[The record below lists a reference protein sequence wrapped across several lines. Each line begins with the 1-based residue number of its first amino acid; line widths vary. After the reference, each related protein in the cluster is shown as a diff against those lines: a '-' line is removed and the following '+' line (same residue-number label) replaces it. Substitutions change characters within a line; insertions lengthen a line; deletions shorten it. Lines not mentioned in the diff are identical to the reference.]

1 MSKETILVIE
11 DEDSIRELIVYNLTK
26 NGYEQV
32 RGVDSGESGLLEI
45 KKSPPDLI
53 LLDLM
58 LPGMDGLSF
67 CRKLKADPST
77 ARIPVIM
84 LTAKGEESDIIVG
97 LEIGADDY
105 IVKPFSP
112 RVLIA
117 RIHSL
122 LRRCAA
128 AAGEENLLED
138 SDGGNSAQQVSS
150 RAGILKRG
158 ALMMNRGMRI
168 VRLEDREL
176 NLTFSEFEIL
186 YLLAKRPGWV
196 YTRNQ
201 IVNAVKGEDYPVT
214 ERAVDVQI
222 VSLRRKL
229 GASADLIETV
239 RGVGYRFNADVS
251 SASSSVL
258 H

>member
-138 SDGGNSAQQVSS
+138 GQ
-150 RAGILKRG
+150 
-158 ALMMNRGMRI
+158 
-168 VRLEDREL
+168 
-176 NLTFSEFEIL
+176 
-186 YLLAKRPGWV
+186 
-196 YTRNQ
+196 
-201 IVNAVKGEDYPVT
+201 
-214 ERAVDVQI
+214 
-222 VSLRRKL
+222 
-229 GASADLIETV
+229 
-239 RGVGYRFNADVS
+239 
-251 SASSSVL
+251 
-258 H
+258 